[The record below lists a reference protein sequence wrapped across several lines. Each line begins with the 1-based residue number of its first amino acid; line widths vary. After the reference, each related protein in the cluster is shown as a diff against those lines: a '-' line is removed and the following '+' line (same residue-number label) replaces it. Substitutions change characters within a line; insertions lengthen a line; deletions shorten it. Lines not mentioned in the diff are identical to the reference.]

1 MAKPEPICPPEVT
14 SRLKA
19 LVSGGT
25 NIESL
30 ERERSDSNGSGGQAA
45 KEQGSNPNIRDDGG
59 RRTRTQQTQGS
70 KGDRELSI
78 PSTSLPA
85 IQPPEGSIRQAIAP
99 EKPDNNPFLTGDH
112 ILKAI
117 MDKFVELRE
126 NQKVGAWKQL
136 QSDLMRAAP
145 FIVPH
150 IIPLKDVIQIAA
162 DIEKEIKGSTAQVG
176 RSNEELLSDFLNGG
190 DAIKIGLDRGS
201 IVGERDEESATT
213 SPASDVAGTSA
224 STPHPD

>member
-1 MAKPEPICPPEVT
+1 MIPTEVIV
-14 SRLKA
+14 K
-19 LVSGGT
+19 
-25 NIESL
+25 
-30 ERERSDSNGSGGQAA
+30 
-45 KEQGSNPNIRDDGG
+45 
-59 RRTRTQQTQGS
+59 
-70 KGDRELSI
+70 
-78 PSTSLPA
+78 
-85 IQPPEGSIRQAIAP
+85 AP
-99 EKPDNNPFLTGDH
+99 ENNPFLTGDH

-126 NQKVGAWKQL
+126 QQKVGAWKQL

-190 DAIKIGLDRGS
+190 DTIQLRLDKPVTIDIRDGEPPATS
-201 IVGERDEESATT
+201 I
-213 SPASDVAGTSA
+213 ASDVASPTTP
-224 STPHPD
+224 TPHPLGN